1 MTAQIRSK
9 ALAIAAALAAT
20 TLAACGGGD
29 SGSDSG
35 GKAGSSADSRAA
47 ADKIIEQAIAAN
59 DKASSAS
66 IDATV
71 DVTVKG
77 VPRFKEPV
85 QVTAN
90 GDYNLPEGADVPDFN
105 VDVGLGLNG
114 GTIGGGL
121 VLADGKGFITLGD
134 TGYPLP
140 AKISEK
146 IAKPAPAAK
155 NGLTKTAAMFYINP
169 QDWQKNAQLV
179 GDARVAGEDTDHIKA
194 DIQPDKFFA
203 DIARL
208 VNVLTALRVTQA
220 VALPEHLTA
229 PARDA
234 LVRSTTLAKGE
245 VWIGKDDHVLR
256 KATLQGAI
264 KVAKKDQKVL
274 GGVTGGTLKATVNVS
289 EVGTKHTISAP
300 KQRGSYSALQLS
312 LDALGEFAR
321 REAGKK

>member
-1 MTAQIRSK
+1 MTPQIRSK
-9 ALAIAAALAAT
+9 ALALAAVLAAT
-20 TLAACGGGD
+20 TLAACGGDD
-29 SGSDSG
+29 SSTP
-35 GKAGSSADSRAA
+35 APRRATRPTAAPA
-47 ADKIIEQAIAAN
+47 ADKIIEQAVAAN

-66 IDATV
+66 IDGTI
-71 DVTVKG
+71 DVTIKG
-77 VPRFKEPV
+77 VPRFKEPI

-90 GDYNLPEGADVPDFN
+90 GDYNLPEGAEVPDFN

-140 AKISEK
+140 AAISEK

-179 GDARVAGEDTDHIKA
+179 GDARVAGEETDHIKA
-194 DIQPDKFFA
+194 DIQPDKFFD

-220 VALPEHLTA
+220 VALPEHLNA
-229 PARDA
+229 PARGP
-234 LVRSTTLAKGE
+234 RSCAPRRSPRARSGSARTT
-245 VWIGKDDHVLR
+245 
-256 KATLQGAI
+256 TCC
-264 KVAKKDQKVL
+264 
-274 GGVTGGTLKATVNVS
+274 
-289 EVGTKHTISAP
+289 
-300 KQRGSYSALQLS
+300 
-312 LDALGEFAR
+312 AR
-321 REAGKK
+321 RRCRARSRSPRRTARCSAA

>member
-1 MTAQIRSK
+1 MTLQMRSK
-9 ALAIAAALAAT
+9 ALALAAVLAAT
-20 TLAACGGGD
+20 TLAACGGDD
-29 SGSDSG
+29 SSDSG
-35 GKAGSSADSRAA
+35 AKSGSSSDSRAA
-47 ADKIIEQAIAAN
+47 ADKIIEQAVAAN
-59 DKASSAS
+59 DKARSAS
-66 IDATV
+66 IDGTI
-71 DVTVKG
+71 DVTIKG

-85 QVTAN
+85 QITAN

-121 VLADGKGFITLGD
+121 VLSDGKGFITLGD

-179 GDARVAGEDTDHIKA
+179 GDARVAGEDTDHLKA
-194 DIQPDKFFA
+194 DIQPDKFFD

-220 VALPEHLTA
+220 VALPEHLSA
-229 PARDA
+229 PAREA

-245 VWIGKDDHVLR
+245 VWIGKQDHVLR
-256 KATLQGAI
+256 KATLQGEI
-264 KVAKKDQKVL
+264 KVAKKDQAVL
-274 GGVTGGTLKATVNVS
+274 GGVTGGTLEATVNVT
-289 EVGTKHTISAP
+289 EVGTEHKISAP
-300 KQRGSYSALQLS
+300 KQRGSYDALQLS

-321 REAGKK
+321 REAGKQ

>member
-9 ALAIAAALAAT
+9 ALALAAVLAAT
-20 TLAACGGGD
+20 TLAACGGDD
-29 SGSDSG
+29 SSDSG
-35 GKAGSSADSRAA
+35 AKSGNSGDSRAA
-47 ADKIIEQAIAAN
+47 ADKIIEQAVAAN

-66 IDATV
+66 IDATI
-71 DVTVKG
+71 DVTIKG

-146 IAKPAPAAK
+146 IAEPAPDAK

-179 GDARVAGEDTDHIKA
+179 GDARVAGEETDHIKA
-194 DIQPDKFFA
+194 DIQPDKFFD

-220 VALPEHLTA
+220 VALPEHLSA
-229 PARDA
+229 RRARGARALHDAGQGRGLDRQGRPRAAQGHAAGRDQGRQEGPGGARRRDRRDA
-234 LVRSTTLAKGE
+234 RGDGQRHRGRHRAQDQRAEAARL
-245 VWIGKDDHVLR
+245 
-256 KATLQGAI
+256 LQRA
-264 KVAKKDQKVL
+264 AAQ
-274 GGVTGGTLKATVNVS
+274 
-289 EVGTKHTISAP
+289 P
-300 KQRGSYSALQLS
+300 RR
-312 LDALGEFAR
+312 AR
-321 REAGKK
+321 RVRAP

>member
-9 ALAIAAALAAT
+9 ALALAAVLAAT
-20 TLAACGGGD
+20 TLAACGGDD
-29 SGSDSG
+29 SSDSG
-35 GKAGSSADSRAA
+35 AKAGNSGDSRAA
-47 ADKIIEQAIAAN
+47 ADKIIEQAVAAN

-66 IDATV
+66 VDATI
-71 DVTVKG
+71 DITIKG

-179 GDARVAGEDTDHIKA
+179 GDARVAGEETDHLKA
-194 DIQPDKFFA
+194 DIQPDKFFD

-220 VALPEHLTA
+220 VALPEHLSA
-229 PARDA
+229 PAREA

-256 KATLQGAI
+256 KATLQGEI
-264 KVAKKDQKVL
+264 KVAKKDQAVL
-274 GGVTGGTLKATVNVS
+274 GGVTGGTLEATVNVS
-289 EVGTKHTISAP
+289 EVGTEHKISAP
-300 KQRGSYSALQLS
+300 KQQGSYSALQLS

-321 REAGKK
+321 REAGKQ

>member
-9 ALAIAAALAAT
+9 ALALAAVLAAT
-20 TLAACGGGD
+20 TLAACGGDD
-29 SGSDSG
+29 SSNSG
-35 GKAGSSADSRAA
+35 GKAGSSGDSRAA
-47 ADKIIEQAIAAN
+47 ADKIIAQAVAAN
-59 DKASSAS
+59 DKAGSAS
-66 IDATV
+66 IDGTI
-71 DVTVKG
+71 DITVKG
-77 VPRFKEPV
+77 VPRFKEPI

-90 GDYNLPEGADVPDFN
+90 GDYNLPDGADVPDFN

-140 AKISEK
+140 AKLSEK

-194 DIQPDKFFA
+194 DIQPDKFFS

-208 VNVLTALRVTQA
+208 VNVLTALHVTQA

-245 VWIGKDDHVLR
+245 VWIGKNDHVLR

-264 KVAKKDQKVL
+264 KVAQKDRKVL

-289 EVGTKHTISAP
+289 EVGTAHKISAP
-300 KQRGSYSALQLS
+300 KQLGSYSALQLS
-312 LDALGEFAR
+312 LNALGEFAR
-321 REAGKK
+321 RQAGKK

>member
-9 ALAIAAALAAT
+9 ALALAAVLAAT
-20 TLAACGGGD
+20 TLAACGGDD
-29 SGSDSG
+29 SSDSG
-35 GKAGSSADSRAA
+35 AKAGNSGDSRAA

-59 DKASSAS
+59 DKARSAS
-66 IDATV
+66 IDGTI
-71 DVTVKG
+71 DVTIKG

-121 VLADGKGFITLGD
+121 VLVDGKGFITLGD

-146 IAKPAPAAK
+146 IAAPAPEAK

-194 DIQPDKFFA
+194 DIQPDKFFD

-229 PARDA
+229 PAREA

-245 VWIGKDDHVLR
+245 VWIGKEDHVLR
-256 KATLQGAI
+256 KATLQGEI
-264 KVAKKDQKVL
+264 KVAKKDQAVL
-274 GGVTGGTLKATVNVS
+274 GGVTAGTLEATVNVT
-289 EVGTKHTISAP
+289 EVGTEHKISAP

-321 REAGKK
+321 REAGKQ

>member
-9 ALAIAAALAAT
+9 ALALVAVLAAT
-20 TLAACGGGD
+20 TLAACGGDD
-29 SGSDSG
+29 SSDSG
-35 GKAGSSADSRAA
+35 GKAGNSADSRAA
-47 ADKIIEQAIAAN
+47 ADKIIDQAIAAN
-59 DKASSAS
+59 DKANSAS
-66 IDATV
+66 VDATI
-71 DVTVKG
+71 DVTIKG
-77 VPRFKEPV
+77 VPRFKEPI

-90 GDYNLPEGADVPDFN
+90 GDYNLPGGADVPDFN

-208 VNVLTALRVTQA
+208 VNVLTALKVTQA

-245 VWIGKDDHVLR
+245 VWIGKKDHVLR

-264 KVAKKDQKVL
+264 KVAQKDQKVL

-289 EVGTKHTISAP
+289 EVGTAHTISAP
-300 KQRGSYSALQLS
+300 KQLGSYSALQLS